1 MPTLYK
7 VTLLIQI
14 NDNPAKWIC
23 DSVAD
28 QLEDGEELLK
38 FMSVE
43 TTLEAELNPQE
54 LCMLT
59 ILLILSLLGNAVL
72 IRTIQ
77 LLIVPDEQGLE
88 FCHRNR
94 RYLQRM
100 LGIEVT
106 QNN

>member
-43 TTLEAELNPQE
+43 TTLEAELNP
-54 LCMLT
+54 
-59 ILLILSLLGNAVL
+59 
-72 IRTIQ
+72 
-77 LLIVPDEQGLE
+77 
-88 FCHRNR
+88 
-94 RYLQRM
+94 
-100 LGIEVT
+100 
-106 QNN
+106 

>member
-1 MPTLYK
+1 MPKLYK
-7 VTLLIQI
+7 ISLLVQAEQ
-14 NDNPAKWIC
+14 DPTKWIC
-23 DSVAD
+23 SAVAD
-28 QLEDGEELLK
+28 QLEDDEELLK
-38 FMSVE
+38 YTSVE

-54 LCMLT
+54 HFMLT

-88 FCHRNR
+88 FCHKNR

-100 LGIEVT
+100 FGIKVN
-106 QNN
+106 QHD